1 MKCRSSIDRVDRQ
14 YRSTAD
20 AFSVHGPCS
29 LDPAVCM
36 HVNQVYNQEG
46 LDAVHSLDEGS
57 TYFYALDKLLI

>member
-29 LDPAVCM
+29 LDPAVCRRIRCTTKKDWP
-36 HVNQVYNQEG
+36 
-46 LDAVHSLDEGS
+46 DAVHSLDEGS